1 MRTDLVRTE
10 MRCRKAKWA
19 NRHAGCMTQRRVLR
33 EPSQHVT
40 RLAETCKQSIP
51 LTKRIADPDTDFAEY
66 HCDIDVS
73 IIRMRFLILPNTSL
87 LTAPPSFWA
96 AFFLGHRQ

>member
-19 NRHAGCMTQRRVLR
+19 NCHAGCMTQRRVLR

-51 LTKRIADPDTDFAEY
+51 LTKRIANPDTDFAEY

-73 IIRMRFLILPNTSL
+73 IIRMRFLILPNTSF
-87 LTAPPSFWA
+87 AYCA
-96 AFFLGHRQ
+96 AQFLGGFFLGP